1 MKDKKIIVVMG
12 GPSSEAEVSRR
23 SAAAV
28 LAALVWCPRFCGD
41 LPSSIVIS
49 ILALAVV
56 VRHHANIARL
66 MRGTEARFSFTAAQ
80 KAREEARR
88 AERGIQ
94 S

>member
-1 MKDKKIIVVMG
+1 MDRGLKGADRVKTSRLKD
-12 GPSSEAEVSRR
+12 
-23 SAAAV
+23 
-28 LAALVWCPRFCGD
+28 
-41 LPSSIVIS
+41 IVIS

-56 VRHHANIARL
+56 IRHHANIARL